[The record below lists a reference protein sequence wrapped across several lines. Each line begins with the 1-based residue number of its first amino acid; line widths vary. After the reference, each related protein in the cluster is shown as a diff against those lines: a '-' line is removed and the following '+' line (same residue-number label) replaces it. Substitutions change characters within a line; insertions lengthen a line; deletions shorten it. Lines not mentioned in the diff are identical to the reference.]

1 MYTIR
6 IKQFSTGEISFDT
19 LEEAKEWHEKRDGD
33 VYWYH
38 NDERCNLEKE
48 IDDGGAGVLTTEDIT
63 KEVDWLWTLTESLV
77 EKLLTL
83 LKK

>member
-6 IKQFSTGEISFDT
+6 IKQISTGEISFDT

-38 NDERCNLEKE
+38 NDENIKLERE
-48 IDDGGAGVLTTEDIT
+48 VNDGERFTYDLKSESGTYDVLTTEDIT
-63 KEVDWLWTLTESLV
+63 KEVDWL
-77 EKLLTL
+77 
-83 LKK
+83 